1 MKQIKS
7 KASIYIQL
15 LIIVSIAAEL
25 FHFTILF
32 KLIPYDISW
41 GGRLKSDSEMY
52 VFEGLSILVNAFF
65 IFTLLQKGEYVKSYF
80 SKKTVSIILWV
91 FFAVFLLNTVGNL
104 FAKTTFE
111 KGFTILTF
119 VNSILLWRINKRT
132 NLY

>member
-1 MKQIKS
+1 MKQTKS
-7 KASIYIQL
+7 KRSIYIQL

-25 FHFTILF
+25 FHFAILF
-32 KLIPYDISW
+32 KLIPYDITW

-80 SKKTVSIILWV
+80 SMKAVSIILWV
-91 FFAVFLLNTVGNL
+91 FFGIFFLNTIGNL

-119 VNSILLWRINKRT
+119 VNSILLWRINKKT
-132 NLY
+132 SV